1 VLVVAQ
7 FSISIILIITTMIVF
22 QQLNYMQKKSLGF
35 DKDKVVTM
43 SYTNEVSKQ
52 YDAFRTE
59 LLQSSDFKNIT
70 RSSRIPTGRLLDNM
84 GASTL
89 SGDSMVP
96 VSTDIKYVTS
106 DYDFISTFGIPL
118 KAGRYFSRDYG
129 TDTASF
135 VINEAA
141 VKALNWKGP
150 QAAIGKDFVY
160 GGNKGH
166 IIGVLNDF
174 HFESMH
180 QTIVPMVFL
189 MLPPRQQYYNNFSVK
204 ISGNNISAAMG
215 KLENTWKKY
224 FPETPFD
231 YTFLDENFDK
241 LYESEQRQATLFT
254 SFACIAIFI
263 ACLGLL
269 GLSAFAISQRIKEIG
284 VRKVLGASTNSI
296 VGLLSKDFL
305 KLVGVAAVFAFP
317 IAWYAMNNWLKDFAY
332 RTSIHWWVFIIAGVL
347 AALVAFVT
355 VSLQAVKAAVSNPVK
370 SLRTE

>member
-1 VLVVAQ
+1 
-7 FSISIILIITTMIVF
+7 
-22 QQLNYMQKKSLGF
+22 MQKKSLGF

-59 LLQSSDFKNIT
+59 LLQSADFKDIT

-84 GASTL
+84 GASTI

-106 DYDFISTFGIPL
+106 DYDFVSTFGIPL

-135 VINEAA
+135 VINEAT
-141 VKALNWKGP
+141 VKALNWKSP
-150 QAAIGKDFVY
+150 QAAIGKDFKY
-160 GGNKGH
+160 GNIKGH

-180 QTIVPMVFL
+180 QTIVPMIFL
-189 MLPPRQQYYNNFSVK
+189 MLPPSRQYYNNFSVK
-204 ISGNNISAAMG
+204 ITGKNVSAAMG
-215 KLENTWKKY
+215 KLESTWKKY

-254 SFACIAIFI
+254 SFACVAIFI

-284 VRKVLGASTNSI
+284 VRKVLGASTNNI

-332 RTSIHWWVFIIAGVL
+332 RTDIHWWVFIIAGVL
-347 AALVAFVT
+347 AALVAFIT
-355 VSLQAVKAAVSNPVK
+355 VSLQAMKAAVSNPVK